1 MEGVEWLSL
10 SHCFRLEAWGFLN
23 ICRADLSVVDPD
35 FCGSLGKGFQ
45 QLRVWELAAPGA
57 FGFDWGFTIYI
68 YIYII
73 IIYIYIYISGQIIAT
88 SHDLTPKGS

>member
-45 QLRVWELAAPGA
+45 RLRVWELAAPGA
-57 FGFDWGFTIYI
+57 FGFDWGFTLV
-68 YIYII
+68 
-73 IIYIYIYISGQIIAT
+73 AE
-88 SHDLTPKGS
+88 LTAPPVFPGVGNHLERF